1 MRYNKGYRTLN
12 QQSKGIFNVKTK
24 DELVTG
30 RKHLV
35 LKKLPNLHKQISPV
49 QFNEKN
55 EQNLQQHYYNYILS
69 NDYMNFANF
78 RGSNYDSVINYNSN
92 YYNSNFMNNKFEF
105 GEISQEKINLFFNNL
120 NFLRNSNM
128 NFLNQNFLSN
138 YNIKYEDNFNGF
150 YKHLETLEVIKRLSI
165 I

>member
-12 QQSKGIFNVKTK
+12 KQSKGIFNVKTK

-55 EQNLQQHYYNYILS
+55 EQNLHQHYYNYILS
-69 NDYMNFANF
+69 N
-78 RGSNYDSVINYNSN
+78 
-92 YYNSNFMNNKFEF
+92 K
-105 GEISQEKINLFFNNL
+105 
-120 NFLRNSNM
+120 
-128 NFLNQNFLSN
+128 
-138 YNIKYEDNFNGF
+138 YNIYALN
-150 YKHLETLEVIKRLSI
+150 YI
-165 I
+165 